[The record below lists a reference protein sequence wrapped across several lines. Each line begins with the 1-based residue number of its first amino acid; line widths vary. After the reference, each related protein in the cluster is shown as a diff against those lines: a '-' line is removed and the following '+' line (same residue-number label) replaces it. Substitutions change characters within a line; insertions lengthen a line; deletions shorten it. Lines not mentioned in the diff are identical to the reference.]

1 MKSSLETIVKKHNLG
16 DLLSFNSVSEG
27 VLNKNFIF
35 ETSKGKFFIK
45 NYHAKTKAR
54 MKFINDV
61 EKFMK
66 TPVVPSVAAIA
77 IDEAEGYMLYSFVE
91 SDRTH
96 DYELKDYFKMGQMLG
111 HIHAV
116 TYGKNIPENLK
127 QFPYIERDLKDMVAG
142 IKKYEQMLEAKE
154 SRDKVD
160 GSFLEYIQK
169 KLSYI
174 ENYVDTPEL
183 ANDTLIHG
191 DFHAGNLLL
200 NKDTRE
206 IIGVCDWEKAQ
217 YSPRALDVARAYL
230 YIGFGTNTN
239 DVVECT
245 QIGEAV
251 LEGYRT
257 ILSISDEEFQ
267 KGIKIRIKSNIFTH
281 WIEDKY
287 YIEKD
292 ARANKFIKN
301 GIMILDH
308 FCSRQ

>member
-1 MKSSLETIVKKHNLG
+1 MKSSLEAIVKKHDLG
-16 DLLSFNSVSEG
+16 DLISFDVVSEG

-35 ETSKGKFFIK
+35 ETSKGKFFLK
-45 NYHAKTKAR
+45 NCHAKTKTR

-66 TPVVPSVAAIA
+66 TPDVPSVVSIA
-77 IDEAEGYMLYSFVE
+77 INEVEGYMLYSFVE

-96 DYELKDYFKMGQMLG
+96 DYDLKDYFKMGQMLG

-116 TYGKNIPENLK
+116 TYGKDIPENLR
-127 QFPYIERDLKDMVAG
+127 QFPYVERDLTDMVVG
-142 IKKYEQMLEAKE
+142 MKKYEQMLETKE
-154 SRDKVD
+154 NKDEVD
-160 GSFLEYIQK
+160 TSFLEYIQK
-169 KLSYI
+169 KLSYV
-174 ENYVDTPEL
+174 ENYVDIPKL
-183 ANDTLIHG
+183 VNDTLMHG
-191 DFHAGNLLL
+191 DFHAGNLLFS
-200 NKDTRE
+200 KDTRE

-230 YIGFGTNTN
+230 YIGFGTNTD
-239 DVVECT
+239 DVVECA

-257 ILSISDEEFQ
+257 ILPISDEEFQ

-308 FCSRQ
+308 FCSIQ